1 MSHQADKSFF
11 DKKREWSKRKDRILG
26 SYLAAYLPKMAT
38 QGRPILIVDGFAGPG
53 KFSDGNLGSPLII
66 CKNVREAY
74 EREKKLPV
82 STRVIAVEDDPEL
95 VSELARSLEGY
106 DFAEARLN
114 TFREI
119 ASEIVDLL
127 KTYNAFVYIDPWA
140 VSGLDWRAM
149 ERVFSRINRRV
160 SVEVLLNF
168 NAAAFVRRGLA
179 ALKLPEIPVDEA
191 HEDPLPAD
199 RDTGKPV
206 AIDKLHEIVGGDW
219 WIDRIHKEDG
229 FLNQVTAIVEGYC
242 SQLARYFAE
251 VGHHGLK
258 AKPSHTIPKYYLIF
272 ASRHPDALRLMND
285 EMIKSRRTLAELAVP
300 EQPTLFEVRSEEL
313 VPDLARLPSLVLAEA
328 EKATPRG
335 NVIIEVIRKN
345 FCVYAVPEIRK
356 AIEDLLKSGALTSKT
371 GRTRINDATKIWLRG

>member
-11 DKKREWSKRKDRILG
+11 DKKREWSERKDRILG

-53 KFSDGNLGSPLII
+53 RFSDGNLGSPLII
-66 CKNVREAY
+66 CANVRKANK
-74 EREKKLPV
+74 RKTKFPV
-82 STRVIAVEDDPEL
+82 STRVIAVEKDPDL
-95 VSELARSLEGY
+95 ASELCRALAGY
-106 DFAEARLN
+106 DFAEARWN
-114 TFREI
+114 TFLEI
-119 ASEIVDLL
+119 SSEIVELL
-127 KTYNAFVYIDPWA
+127 KTHNAFIYMDPWT

-149 ERVFSRINRRV
+149 ERIFSCLSRHV
-160 SVEVLLNF
+160 SVEVLLNL

-199 RDTGKPV
+199 RDTDEPV
-206 AIDKLHEIVGGDW
+206 AIDKLNEIVGGNW

-285 EMIKSRRTLAELAVP
+285 EMVKSRKTLAERARP
-300 EQPTLFEVRSEEL
+300 KHPMLFETRSEEL
-313 VPDLARLPSLVLAEA
+313 VPDLARLPSLVLRTCVKRSLHAD
-328 EKATPRG
+328 RG
-335 NVIIEVIRKN
+335 AWNG
-345 FCVYAVPEIRK
+345 FPT
-356 AIEDLLKSGALTSKT
+356 LQT
-371 GRTRINDATKIWLRG
+371 